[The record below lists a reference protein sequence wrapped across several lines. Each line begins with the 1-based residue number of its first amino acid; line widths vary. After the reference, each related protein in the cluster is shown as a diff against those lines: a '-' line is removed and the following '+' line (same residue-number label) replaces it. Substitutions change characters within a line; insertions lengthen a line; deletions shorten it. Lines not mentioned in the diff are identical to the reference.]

1 MARRPVTTRTPS
13 PPHRLEA
20 APGAGNPAAGVADGW
35 RAQSI
40 SIRILRAF
48 LGVTFLYAGIQKL
61 GDPNFLH
68 AGTFDYI
75 GAQLSGF
82 AHGSPIAGLLR
93 ELAKVPVLTGVAI
106 ALIEIAVG
114 LGTLLGIASITAAAI
129 GLVVNLV
136 LFLSATWHVHPY
148 FLGSDS
154 IYAVAWGAYLVALV
168 EARRKAVHTQV
179 AGHRRRSVRQAEAD
193 AQRRAFLRAGVLGA
207 GTLLFAGIAR
217 AVAGSPTTATGTN
230 RAANGGSSGGTSSSG
245 SHTGAPKGKAIAALA
260 SVPVGGAI
268 GFNAPG
274 AGPAVL
280 LRPTTNTVE
289 AYSRICTHAGCLVG
303 YDQQSRILYCPC
315 HGAEFDPARGA
326 QPIAGPAPTPLR
338 RIPVAI
344 DRGTGQV
351 VVTS

>member
-1 MARRPVTTRTPS
+1 M
-13 PPHRLEA
+13 
-20 APGAGNPAAGVADGW
+20 PGAGNPAAGVADSW
-35 RAQSI
+35 KAQSMA
-40 SIRILRAF
+40 IRVLRAF
-48 LGVTFLYAGIQKL
+48 LGITFLYAGIQKL
-61 GDPNFLH
+61 ADPNFLH

-75 GAQLSGF
+75 GSQLKGF
-82 AHGSPIAGLLR
+82 AHGSPIAGLLT
-93 ELAKVPVLTGVAI
+93 AAAHAPVLTGVAI

-114 LGTLLGIASITAAAI
+114 LGTLLGIASITAAAV
-129 GLVVNLV
+129 GLLINLV

-154 IYAVAWGAYLVALV
+154 IYAVAWGAYLIALV
-168 EARRKAVHTQV
+168 EARRRAVHAPV
-179 AGHRRRSVRQAEAD
+179 VGHRRRSVRQAEAD

-207 GTLLFAGIAR
+207 GTLLFAGIAK
-217 AVAGSPTTATGTN
+217 AVAGPPTAAT
-230 RAANGGSSGGTSSSG
+230 RASSGGSAGTSGGNSG
-245 SHTGAPKGKAIAALA
+245 GSNGSQSPSQTTRGKPIAALT

-280 LRPTTNTVE
+280 LRPSANSVE

-303 YDQQSRILYCPC
+303 YDQQQRILYCPC

-326 QPIAGPAPTPLR
+326 QPIAGPAPTALR

-344 DRGTGQV
+344 DGKTGQV